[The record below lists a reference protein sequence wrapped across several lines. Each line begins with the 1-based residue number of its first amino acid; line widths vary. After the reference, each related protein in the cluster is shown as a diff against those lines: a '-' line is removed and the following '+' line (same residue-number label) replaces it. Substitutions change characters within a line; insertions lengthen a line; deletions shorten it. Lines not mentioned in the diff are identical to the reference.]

1 MTNIK
6 PREAFRMAIY
16 KLAVQ
21 VIMVHNHPSGDVAP
35 LNEDQDFTD
44 HFIQTGKFLKV

>member
-16 KLAVQ
+16 KLAVR
-21 VIMVHNHPSGDVAP
+21 VVMVHGGAQESEGA
-35 LNEDQDFTD
+35 
-44 HFIQTGKFLKV
+44 